1 MNKDTFVDLILP
13 VPLRQLFTYK
23 VPETLRKDCHVGKRA
38 VVQFGKKKI
47 YSAIIK
53 KVHQSKPSEHATK
66 NILNIIDDQ
75 PIITETQF
83 KFWDWMADY
92 YMCSLGDVYKAAL
105 PAGLRLESS
114 TGISYNEDFFENEAD
129 FDHLC
134 FSAKET
140 LILDSLKSSK
150 SLSLN
155 EINEILSLKNSLPHL
170 KSLYEKGAIK
180 IHEKLEKGFQAKTE
194 KYIGLNPEI
203 ADDENLNLVLDKL
216 KKAPKQFEALNS
228 FLELSSYGFTNELN
242 KISQSEFQKRS
253 GSPASIIKELIKKNI
268 LLIDLKDVSRLEF
281 SSTQK
286 QSLHPLNKNQ
296 LEALKKIEDYFTEK
310 DTVLLHGVTSSGKT
324 EIYIHLI
331 DKYLKKEKQ
340 VLYLLPEIALTSQIV
355 ERLKRVFGSKVGVY
369 HSKYNDAERVET
381 WQNIQGNKKPDGSK
395 QYQIILG
402 VRSSVFLPFKNLGLV
417 IVDEEHENTF
427 KQFNPAPRYQ
437 ARDAAIFLANLH
449 GAKTLLGS
457 ATPSVESYFNA
468 KSGKFGLVP
477 LDKRHLDIE
486 MPEIIVSN
494 IKEARRKKQMKSHF
508 SPLLLEN
515 IRTALNQ
522 NEQIILFQN
531 RRGFA
536 PYVECHSCGWIPKCE
551 HCDVSLTYHRHTN
564 QLVCH
569 YCGFSYTNLK
579 SCPECKETDIRTRG
593 FGTEKVEEDLKLM
606 FPEVEI
612 KRLDLD
618 TSRGKKAHS
627 KLIVDFENHNVDIL
641 VGTQMISKGLDF
653 ENVSLVGILDANQM
667 LHFPDFR
674 AYERSY
680 QLMAQVGGRA
690 GRKNKRGKVIIQTI
704 SPENPIIHFVKEND
718 YERMFN
724 NQLMERKQFK
734 YPPFNRLISITL
746 KHKNKDL
753 LDKASGEY
761 ANWLKKAMKEN
772 VIGPE
777 YPIVGKVFNLYLK
790 SILIKIEKASL
801 AAAYKKYIFEASE
814 HLLKQDSCKSIQIV
828 YDVDPY

>member
-1 MNKDTFVDLILP
+1 MSKNTFVDLILP
-13 VPLRQLFTYK
+13 VPIRQLFTYS
-23 VPETLRKDCHVGKRA
+23 VPEALVNDCQTGKRA

-53 KVHQSKPSEHATK
+53 KVHQNKPSEHATK
-66 NILNIIDDQ
+66 NILNIIDER
-75 PIITETQF
+75 PIISETQF

-105 PAGLRLESS
+105 PAGLRLESN
-114 TGISYNEDFFENEAD
+114 TNISYNEDFFENEAD
-129 FDHLC
+129 FDHLH
-134 FSAKET
+134 FSERET
-140 LILDSLKSSK
+140 LVLDSLKSSK
-150 SLSLN
+150 TLSLN
-155 EINEILSLKNSLPHL
+155 EINEILSLKNSLPHI

-180 IHEKLEKGFQAKTE
+180 IQEKLEKGFQAKTE

-203 ADDENLNLVLDKL
+203 ADDENLNEVLDKL
-216 KKAPKQFEALNS
+216 KRAPKQFETLNY
-228 FLELSSYGFTNELN
+228 FLELSNYGFTEEPK
-242 KISQSEFQKRS
+242 KISQSEFQKES
-253 GSPASIIKELIKKNI
+253 GCSVSIIKELIKKDI
-268 LLIDLKDVSRLEF
+268 LLVHLKDVSRLEF
-281 SSTQK
+281 SSNQK
-286 QSLHPLNKNQ
+286 QNLHPLSKNQ
-296 LEALKKIEDYFTEK
+296 LVALKKIEDCFADK

-331 DKYLKKEKQ
+331 DKYLKEGKQ

-355 ERLKRVFGSKVGVY
+355 ERLKRVFGNKVGVY

-381 WQNIQGNKKPDGSK
+381 WQNIQGSDKLDSSK

-437 ARDAAIFLANLH
+437 ARDAAILLANLH

-468 KSGKFGLVP
+468 KSGKFGLVT
-477 LDKRHLDIE
+477 LDKRHLDMD

-515 IRTALNQ
+515 IKTALEQ

-536 PYVECHSCGWIPKCE
+536 PYIECHSCGWIPKCE

-569 YCGFSYTNLK
+569 YCGFSYTNLN

-606 FPEVEI
+606 FPEAEI

-627 KLIVDFENHNVDIL
+627 KLIADFEKPH
-641 VGTQMISKGLDF
+641 
-653 ENVSLVGILDANQM
+653 
-667 LHFPDFR
+667 
-674 AYERSY
+674 Y
-680 QLMAQVGGRA
+680 
-690 GRKNKRGKVIIQTI
+690 
-704 SPENPIIHFVKEND
+704 
-718 YERMFN
+718 
-724 NQLMERKQFK
+724 
-734 YPPFNRLISITL
+734 
-746 KHKNKDL
+746 
-753 LDKASGEY
+753 
-761 ANWLKKAMKEN
+761 
-772 VIGPE
+772 
-777 YPIVGKVFNLYLK
+777 
-790 SILIKIEKASL
+790 
-801 AAAYKKYIFEASE
+801 
-814 HLLKQDSCKSIQIV
+814 
-828 YDVDPY
+828 

>member
-23 VPETLRKDCHVGKRA
+23 VPEILVKDCQQGKRA

-53 KVHQSKPSEHATK
+53 KVHQSKPSGHATK

-83 KFWDWMADY
+83 KFWDWMAGY

-105 PAGLRLESS
+105 PTGLRLESS
-114 TGISYNEDFFENEAD
+114 TSISYNEDYFENEAD
-129 FDHLC
+129 FDHLR

-140 LILDSLKSSK
+140 LILDSLRSSK

-155 EINEILSLKNSLPHL
+155 EINDILSLKNSLPHI
-170 KSLYEKGAIK
+170 KSLYEKGAVK
-180 IHEKLEKGFQAKTE
+180 IQEKLEKGFKAKTE
-194 KYIGLNPEI
+194 KYIGLNPKI
-203 ADDENLNLVLDKL
+203 ADDESLNKVLDKL
-216 KKAPKQFEALNS
+216 KRAPKQFEAFNS
-228 FLELSSYGFTNELN
+228 FLEVSNYGLTNELN
-242 KISQSEFQKRS
+242 KISHSEFQKKC
-253 GSPASIIKELIKKNI
+253 GCTAVIINELIKKDI
-268 LLIDLKDVSRLEF
+268 LLVYLMDVSRLEF

-286 QSLHPLNKNQ
+286 QNLHPLNKNQ
-296 LEALKKIEDYFTEK
+296 LEALKKIEDYFADK
-310 DTVLLHGVTSSGKT
+310 DTALLHGVTSSGKT

-331 DKYLKKEKQ
+331 EKYLKKGKQ

-355 ERLKRVFGSKVGVY
+355 ERLKRVFGNKVGVY

-381 WQNIQGNKKPDGSK
+381 WKNIQGNDKQVSSK

-437 ARDAAIFLANLH
+437 ARDAAILLANLH

-468 KSGKFGLVP
+468 KSGKFGLVT
-477 LDKRHLDIE
+477 LNKRHLDIE
-486 MPEIIVSN
+486 MPEIIISN

-515 IRTALNQ
+515 IKTALNQ

-536 PYVECHSCGWIPKCE
+536 PYIECHSCGWIPKCE

-579 SCPECKETDIRTRG
+579 SCPACKKTDVRTRG

-627 KLIVDFENHNVDIL
+627 KLIADFENHNIDIL